1 MTHEAC
7 RSKLLELAYG
17 ELSRDEARAA
27 EAHVAD
33 CAECRAELEKV
44 QGTRRAMARLP
55 LEPAP
60 AEGEAVLFAAAREPP
75 ESRRATRRG
84 RILPSWAWGGAVGL
98 AAAAAVVAVSYRLV
112 ELEPRRADDLDA
124 LRGGGYEA
132 PETSMKSAP
141 SAPDAAPNPNPNPNP
156 SAQRSAPTLG
166 AAPPASPP
174 PAPSRKSVHAAP
186 PPRVAAAPERER
198 ESGREVAEPDDA
210 RAESRAVLR
219 SAPPPRAAAAP
230 EPERESG
237 REAVAEPDDAR
248 AESRAARAQDAAP
261 AEAPADADERQAEA
275 RADRAKSAPVA
286 RQPFP
291 AAAPPTFPPPGVERR
306 TFKSCPG
313 EHVRELERDADGRV
327 IRWAR
332 EGELGG
338 RAVRV
343 EARYGEDGAL
353 LDLNVTPAGADVD
366 AADAAALGVPLRAAD
381 ASLDGPPR
389 CDGTR

>member
-17 ELSRDEARAA
+17 ELSRTEARAA
-27 EAHVAD
+27 EAHLAGCAD
-33 CAECRAELEKV
+33 CRAELEKI

-60 AEGEAVLFAAAREPP
+60 AEGEAVLFAAAREAA

-112 ELEPRRADDLDA
+112 ELEPRRADDVDA

-132 PETSMKSAP
+132 PETALKSAP
-141 SAPDAAPNPNPNPNP
+141 SAPDAAPNP

-174 PAPSRKSVHAAP
+174 PAPSRKSVRAAP
-186 PPRVAAAPERER
+186 PPRVAAAPEPER

-219 SAPPPRAAAAP
+219 SAPPPRSAAAP

-248 AESRAARAQDAAP
+248 AESRAALRAQDAAP
-261 AEAPADADERQAEA
+261 AEAPADADERRAEA
-275 RADRAKSAPVA
+275 RADRTKSAPVA

-306 TFKSCPG
+306 TFRSCPG

-332 EGELGG
+332 EGELDG

-353 LDLNVTPAGADVD
+353 AELNVTPAGA
-366 AADAAALGVPLRAAD
+366 APADAAALGVPLRAAD

>member
-17 ELSRDEARAA
+17 ELSRAEARAA

-33 CAECRAELEKV
+33 CAECRAELETI

-60 AEGEAVLFAAAREPP
+60 AEGEAVLFAAAREAA

-112 ELEPRRADDLDA
+112 ELEPHRADDVDA
-124 LRGGGYEA
+124 LRGGGYDA
-132 PETSMKSAP
+132 PETAMKSAP
-141 SAPDAAPNPNPNPNP
+141 SAPDAAPNP
-156 SAQRSAPTLG
+156 SAQRSAPTMG
-166 AAPPASPP
+166 AAPSASPP
-174 PAPSRKSVHAAP
+174 PAPSRKSMRAAP
-186 PPRVAAAPERER
+186 PPRAAAAPEPER

-210 RAESRAVLR
+210 RAGSRAVLR

-248 AESRAARAQDAAP
+248 AESRAALRAQEAAPAAAP
-261 AEAPADADERQAEA
+261 AEAPADADERRAEA

-306 TFKSCPG
+306 TFRSCPG

-338 RAVRV
+338 RAARV

-353 LDLNVTPAGADVD
+353 AELIVTPAEA
-366 AADAAALGVPLRAAD
+366 APADAAALGVPLRAAD